1 MKLNQTI
8 KRKKIVYPSKRSMNL
23 YYNPDRTTKTATI
36 MLYVMFFAVVLFA
49 LSKILVYDMW
59 AELRAKQEQLE
70 TRQEELADYAE
81 KLVDYD
87 EVLWEYERYSAT
99 PEETLTTDR
108 MELIALIDSA
118 VRPTAK
124 VDNFSVSGEQMLLQ
138 FSRVTLREVADIVQA
153 LEASPLVT
161 ETMVNTASTTESGP
175 ERVQASILI
184 QLAQKEALEAAE
196 AEGGE
201 QQ

>member
-23 YYNPDRTTKTATI
+23 YYKPDRTTKTATI

>member
-8 KRKKIVYPSKRSMNL
+8 KRKKNVSPSKRSMNL
-23 YYNPDRTTKTATI
+23 YYKPDRTTKTATI

-49 LSKILVYDMW
+49 LSKIFVYDIW
-59 AELRAKQEQLE
+59 SELRAKQEQLE
-70 TRQEELADYAE
+70 TRQEELAAYAE

-87 EVLWEYERYSAT
+87 KVLWEYERYSAT

-124 VDNFSVSGEQMLLQ
+124 VDHFSVSGEQMLLQ

-153 LEASPLVT
+153 LEESPLVT

-175 ERVQASILI
+175 ERVQANILI